1 MNFNNCNL
9 YNQVHSDLFQTA
21 MTDNLNDRDY
31 FIPSFTTILLLQT
44 QAYVVQLL
52 IDFKEST
59 SYIYQLIQ
67 WPLLIVLSVLDNV
80 AYLLNLDHEI
90 NRLRDCQKKT
100 PRDQD
105 SSSSGNVTITK
116 PFTAMVSPTPSTRT
130 SSNYQKTSVDK
141 STSPLLGPTRSV
153 SSGRTPSLSSS
164 LSDIKQHTLRRVTA
178 HRDIQ
183 GSMLPA
189 TSPQKKT
196 KSSRRTVTPIP
207 SAASPITP
215 PSPSSSSGSSFMKE
229 SIFPGKL
236 KMGKP
241 KSLTPK
247 KIVSI
252 IPLVLNMAY

>member
-1 MNFNNCNL
+1 M
-9 YNQVHSDLFQTA
+9 
-21 MTDNLNDRDY
+21 
-31 FIPSFTTILLLQT
+31 

-52 IDFKEST
+52 VDLKEST

-67 WPLLIVLSVLDNV
+67 WPLLVVLSILDNV
-80 AYLLNLDHEI
+80 AYLLNLDQEI

-105 SSSSGNVTITK
+105 SSNSGHVTITK
-116 PFTAMVSPTPSTRT
+116 PFTAVVSPTPSTRT

-189 TSPQKKT
+189 TSSQKKT
-196 KSSRRTVTPIP
+196 KSSRRTMTPTP
-207 SAASPITP
+207 TVANPIAP

-229 SIFPGKL
+229 SIFSGKL

-241 KSLTPK
+241 KVLTSK
-247 KIVSI
+247 KTITERALFVSK
-252 IPLVLNMAY
+252 